1 MADAS
6 YIRINKSVVVE
17 GSSTNG
23 NAIRYIEGA
32 CTAAAESELP
42 TEGVAMGSKMYVVD
56 EGAYIYYNE
65 AEEKWVDA
73 SGGDLS

>member
-1 MADAS
+1 MAAN
-6 YIRINKSVVVE
+6 YIRINKSVIIE
-17 GSSTNG
+17 GSPTNG
-23 NAIRYIEGA
+23 NAIYYVEGA
-32 CTAAAESELP
+32 CATADESNLP
-42 TEGVAMGSKMYVVD
+42 TDGIAMGSKMYVVD